1 MRVAVRPQKSVGQA
15 VQKILE
21 KSQISI
27 GRFVDSYWFFTLE
40 FSVEPPCDE
49 PDWH

>member
-21 KSQISI
+21 KISNKCWLVVGLLVVFRAQIF
-27 GRFVDSYWFFTLE
+27 RRAAVR
-40 FSVEPPCDE
+40 
-49 PDWH
+49 

>member
-21 KSQISI
+21 KISNKFWLASGLVVVFRAQIF
-27 GRFVDSYWFFTLE
+27 RRATVR
-40 FSVEPPCDE
+40 
-49 PDWH
+49 